1 MFSELSDLIFYCFV
15 HSFLVWKTFDTTCAH
30 LFSFTKHSTT
40 TTTNKKTLNN
50 KASEVEQANHVTR
63 ETCDTLDASI
73 AQASVCMYV
82 CVCVLVL
89 DFVCS
94 CWFCV
99 CIFVC
104 LTVCVFFQC
113 PEINFFLLQLM
124 IQTYYYF
131 MLTKNFKVKQL
142 QGELQARA
150 AASSSRNLN
159 PVSLIP
165 VDKYLTRSSRS

>member
-1 MFSELSDLIFYCFV
+1 MENIRHNLRTFV
-15 HSFLVWKTFDTTCAH
+15 FLYETLDNNNHKQ
-30 LFSFTKHSTT
+30 
-40 TTTNKKTLNN
+40 KKTLNN

-113 PEINFFLLQLM
+113 PIINFCC
-124 IQTYYYF
+124 IC
-131 MLTKNFKVKQL
+131 
-142 QGELQARA
+142 
-150 AASSSRNLN
+150 
-159 PVSLIP
+159 
-165 VDKYLTRSSRS
+165 